1 MIKSKRN
8 FLGALLGTA
17 ALVPTLKFPAPA
29 NAYDSLKCCWCWY
42 ESRDILNGRPIRK
55 KGIAANSEASFTVLS
70 DSSGCE
76 LLRLNPTAAR
86 IWELCD
92 GRNSLEDMVAA
103 IVARY
108 EVLPRTCATDVVTT
122 LAVLRRNGLIAC

>member
-1 MIKSKRN
+1 MIESKRN

-17 ALVPTLKFPAPA
+17 ALVPTLKFPTSA
-29 NAYDSLKCCWCWY
+29 NAYDSLKCCWSWY

-55 KGIAANSEASFTVLS
+55 KGIAANSKVSFTVLS

-76 LLRLNPTAAR
+76 LLRLNPMAAR

-92 GRNSLEDMVAA
+92 GRNRVEDMVAA
-103 IVARY
+103 IVERY
-108 EVLPRTCATDVVTT
+108 EVLPRTCATDVVTALT
-122 LAVLRRNGLIAC
+122 ALRRNGLIAC